1 MGRNIYYDYLVWL
14 EFISVQL
21 PSLIG
26 YTNMDAD
33 SIAILRDHFTSVL
46 LYMQKNQEDLFAGEY
61 ENASAEYIALQK

>member
-1 MGRNIYYDYLVWL
+1 
-14 EFISVQL
+14 
-21 PSLIG
+21 
-26 YTNMDAD
+26 MDAD